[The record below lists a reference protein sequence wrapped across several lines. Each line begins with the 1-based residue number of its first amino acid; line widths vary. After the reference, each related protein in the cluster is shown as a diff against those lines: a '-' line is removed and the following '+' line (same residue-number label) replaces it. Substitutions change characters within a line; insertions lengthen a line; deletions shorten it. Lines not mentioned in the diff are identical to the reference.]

1 MASLQQ
7 YNPISI
13 KTAQVTGY
21 RLRSI
26 KLTIIA
32 VLLIVLAF
40 VGGWAYTAHTLATMG
55 PLLRHLMGIPVGFV
69 AMFCVAA
76 ILFFTG
82 VIAV

>member
-1 MASLQQ
+1 M
-7 YNPISI
+7 
-13 KTAQVTGY
+13 
-21 RLRSI
+21 
-26 KLTIIA
+26 TIIA
-32 VLLIVLAF
+32 VLLIISAF

>member
-1 MASLQQ
+1 MA
-7 YNPISI
+7 NI
-13 KTAQVTGY
+13 
-21 RLRSI
+21 RRSI
-26 KLTIIA
+26 TLTIIA

-40 VGGWAYTAHTLATMG
+40 IGGWAYTAHTLASMG
-55 PLLRHLMGIPVGFV
+55 PILRHLMGIPVGFV